1 MRRLRGL
8 ETALEAA
15 AEAEAEPEAEPAAG
29 AEVRTAE
36 GALPAVVIGTVH
48 WGAPTLKTRR

>member
-8 ETALEAA
+8 GTALEAA
-15 AEAEAEPEAEPAAG
+15 AEAEAEPAAG